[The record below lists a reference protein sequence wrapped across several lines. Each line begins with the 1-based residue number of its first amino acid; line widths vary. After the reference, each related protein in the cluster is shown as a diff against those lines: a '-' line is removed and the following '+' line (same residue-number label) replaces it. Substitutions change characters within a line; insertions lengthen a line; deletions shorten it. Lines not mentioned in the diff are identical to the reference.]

1 MQKTKEA
8 THNPSIS
15 ERRDVAIIL
24 SAVLFVINFLCIYF
38 IWSSIFAEITGILRL
53 VVCWIGAYAMTW
65 FMTYVTKG
73 VSRLILTLIM
83 LAVQYVIF
91 HYTP

>member
-1 MQKTKEA
+1 M
-8 THNPSIS
+8 HNTQETSRNLNIS

-24 SAVLFVINFLCIYF
+24 AGVLFVINFLCIYF
-38 IWSSIFAEITGILRL
+38 IWSSIFPEITGILRL
-53 VVCWIGAYAMTW
+53 VLCWIGAYAMTW

-91 HYTP
+91 HYRP

>member
-1 MQKTKEA
+1 MQKEQESSR
-8 THNPSIS
+8 NLNIS

-24 SAVLFVINFLCIYF
+24 AGVLFVINFLCIYF
-38 IWSSIFAEITGILRL
+38 IWSFIFPEITGILRL
-53 VVCWIGAYAMTW
+53 VLCWIGAYSMTW

-91 HYTP
+91 HYRP

>member
-1 MQKTKEA
+1 MQKAKE
-8 THNPSIS
+8 TSPNLKIS

-24 SAVLFVINFLCIYF
+24 AGVLFVINFLCIYF
-38 IWSSIFAEITGILRL
+38 IWSSIFPEITGILRL
-53 VVCWIGAYAMTW
+53 VLCWIGAYSMTW

-73 VSRLILTLIM
+73 VSRLVLTIIM
-83 LAVQYVIF
+83 VAVQYVIF